1 MTEEINKPAFTVL
14 SLVQIIHLQYCGY
27 SYNKL
32 PILEIQEIRKIY
44 KQTELLSMIVMLMAL
59 PIFGIIYLFFES
71 GKKLVEVPEIPDYL
85 IWLLALVCAAGL
97 TFQYFRFSQKIK
109 LTFQKNELVEKVKIY
124 CQATNQRYL
133 ILFVVSLIS
142 SIGLLLSRNPIF
154 TLSFA
159 IALVFFSVA
168 KPTPDRM
175 ARLMKLKKEEKE
187 LIRSASR
194 PE

>member
-1 MTEEINKPAFTVL
+1 MIN
-14 SLVQIIHLQYCGY
+14 
-27 SYNKL
+27 L

-44 KQTELLSMIVMLMAL
+44 KQTELLSTIVMLVAL
-59 PIFGIIYLFFES
+59 PVFGIIYLFFES
-71 GKKLVEVPEIPDYL
+71 GKKLVEVPETPEFLVWILASICFVGL
-85 IWLLALVCAAGL
+85 I
-97 TFQYFRFSQKIK
+97 FQYLRFSQKIK
-109 LTFQKNELVEKVKIY
+109 LTFERSELVEKVKTY

-142 SIGLLLSRNPIF
+142 STGLLLSKNPVF
-154 TLSFA
+154 TLLFA
-159 IALVFFSVA
+159 IALVFFSLA